1 MSEIKFFDGGVGM
14 PDAAFYNALE
24 SAAPYA
30 ATADRSYESDPA
42 IQTGVPVVTGYQNIT
57 AGANPGTSQLASVT
71 LAANTPRGVTV
82 AIPAGANSQAVANT
96 LREAGRKLGVELAKV
111 QVAAIRS
118 TTGIIELTLNLSRSD
133 LFTCLID
140 VKTAMDERGCPAEG
154 RVLVMPPALF
164 GELAKDQTIKDETD
178 IEVSGKVLKVMGF
191 TAYEDEG
198 LDGEMLIYHKDAVAV
213 AQIATSYERTSARLD
228 AWYLTGAV
236 VPIPDHVCYVT
247 VS

>member
-24 SAAPYA
+24 AASPYA
-30 ATADRSYESDPA
+30 ATADRSYESDPN

-111 QVAAIRS
+111 QVAAIRD
-118 TTGIIELTLNLSRSD
+118 TTGIIQLTLNLSRTD
-133 LFTCLID
+133 TFTCMINI
-140 VKTAMDERGCPAEG
+140 KTALDERGCPQDG
-154 RVLVMPPALF
+154 RVIVMPPVML
-164 GELAKDQTIKDETD
+164 GELAQDSRVLEDTDLET
-178 IEVSGKVLKVMGF
+178 SGKVLKVMGF
-191 TAYEDEG
+191 TVYLDEA
-198 LDGEMLIYHKDAVAV
+198 LDGEMLVYHKDAVAV

-236 VPIPDHVCYVT
+236 VAIPDHVCH
-247 VS
+247 VSVS